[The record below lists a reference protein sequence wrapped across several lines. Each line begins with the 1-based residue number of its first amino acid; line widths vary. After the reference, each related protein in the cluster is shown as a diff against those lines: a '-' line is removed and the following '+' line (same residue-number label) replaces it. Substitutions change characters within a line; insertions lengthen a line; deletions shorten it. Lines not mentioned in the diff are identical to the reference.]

1 MPFLSWNDFTVTYL
15 SLELLASL
23 KSTHFGVLVFTFT
36 HTTILNS
43 GIFLEMVQKEN
54 QHFNCHKNG
63 CFSLT
68 MSIYYLVHVLD
79 K

>member
-1 MPFLSWNDFTVTYL
+1 MPFLCWNDFTVTYL
-15 SLELLASL
+15 SLDMLASL
-23 KSTHFGVLVFTFT
+23 KITHFGVLVFTFT
-36 HTTILNS
+36 HTTILNF
-43 GIFLEMVQKEN
+43 GIFLEIVQKEN
-54 QHFNCHKNG
+54 QLFNRHKNG